1 MSAAF
6 GKLTSQVYQAPA
18 CRARSVADMGDF
30 IGDVDAA
37 YFDGHPDERALLRA
51 FTHSFDITWARRQ
64 AAFGSHLATYFVKPA
79 AYMERSF
86 GFESEILT
94 VYSPYD
100 TLQPR
105 TIQAIERFMSEPP
118 ARGRVD
124 PMIAFIVSEASDAVQ
139 WTKQYTTQHRDS
151 PVLAAFEASQLR
163 AARDDTWLIR
173 SLLADQL
180 YQRDLFDYRLPIA
193 HDSFFFGREDLVF
206 DLSMAASRSENRGLF
221 GLRKTG
227 KTSAFFR
234 LRRLLEARD
243 DIVFVYIDCKFPGY
257 RQLRWERVLERTS
270 GEILRAVGSASQ
282 AGELHASD
290 AFLAA
295 VERLH
300 AHDMKA
306 VLIFDEIEYMSP
318 FSTTDPHWREDF
330 VPLWQTIWHAQSQFG
345 NVAVFLGGVN
355 PAVVE
360 QDLVGDSQNPLFGLV
375 PHDYVGGMTEQE
387 IRRLGRTL
395 GRAMGIRF
403 TDDAISYVLRQ
414 YGGHPLLTR
423 LAFSVTHKMLREAGA
438 QLPIDVDHN
447 ALIRT
452 EGQREAELSFYSQHV
467 VSELSKFYPDE
478 YELLTEIARGNLAD
492 VYEFTSDLSY
502 SSHLKDYGL
511 LTTDESG
518 RPSISISA
526 VGRVLQLSAS
536 AEKGRRP
543 VLDIRRESER
553 SMWLAMRK
561 QAIND
566 NIEQLQQEIAR
577 QQRPP
582 LFGPNSYPESHRFF
596 EIGVVTDESSFAT
609 FINTCNRCFVESIES
624 YGRDSGNRQYFRNDI
639 QRAYPALSEA
649 LQRIKVYRHHRVH
662 LKLEHQTDEDLRR
675 FLDLDL
681 NGQSPP
687 NVPDLW
693 FTLQQRVLDD
703 LLVGILVE
711 TDQLT

>member
-1 MSAAF
+1 
-6 GKLTSQVYQAPA
+6 
-18 CRARSVADMGDF
+18 MGDF
-30 IGDVDAA
+30 IDNVDAI
-37 YFDGHPDERALLRA
+37 YFDRHPEERSLLRA
-51 FTHSFDITWARRQ
+51 FTHSFDITWASRQ
-64 AAFGSHLATYFVKPA
+64 AAFGSQLAVYFMKPA
-79 AYMERSF
+79 AYMERAF
-86 GFESEILT
+86 GFESEILA

-100 TLQPR
+100 TLEPR
-105 TIQAIERFMSEPP
+105 TIQAIERFTSEPP

-124 PMIAFIVSEASDAVQ
+124 PMIAFVVSEASDAVQ

-151 PVLAAFEASQLR
+151 PVLAAFDADRLR
-163 AARDDTWLIR
+163 SAQDETWLVR

-206 DLSMAASRSENRGLF
+206 NLSTAATRSENRGLF

-234 LRRLLEARD
+234 LRRILEARK
-243 DIVFVYIDCKFPGY
+243 DIVFIYIDCKFPGY
-257 RQLRWERVLERTS
+257 RQLRWERLLQRLS
-270 GEILRAVGSASQ
+270 GEILRGVGAVPHS
-282 AGELHASD
+282 GELHASD

-295 VERLH
+295 VESLH
-300 AHDMKA
+300 THGTKA
-306 VLIFDEIEYMSP
+306 VLVFDEIEYITP
-318 FSTTDPHWREDF
+318 LSTTDTHWREDF
-330 VPLWQTIWHAQSQFG
+330 VPFWQTIWHAQSQFG

-360 QDLVGDSQNPLFGLV
+360 QDLVGQSQNPLFGLV
-375 PHDYVGGMTEQE
+375 SHDYVGGMTEHE
-387 IRRLGRTL
+387 VRRLGRTL
-395 GRAMGIRF
+395 GRPMGIRF
-403 TDDAISYVLRQ
+403 ADDAIHYVQRQ

-423 LAFSVTHKMLREAGA
+423 LAFSITHKMLRGAGA
-438 QLPIDVDHN
+438 QLPIEVNRKH
-447 ALIRT
+447 LVET
-452 EGQREAELSFYSQHV
+452 EAQREAELSFYSQHV

-492 VYEFTSDLSY
+492 VYEFTSDLSF
-502 SSHLKDYGL
+502 SAHLKNYGL
-511 LTTDESG
+511 LNVDASG
-518 RPSISISA
+518 RPSISISV
-526 VGRVLQLSAS
+526 VGRVLQLSTS

-543 VLDIRRESER
+543 VLDVRHESER
-553 SMWLAMRK
+553 ASWLGTRK
-561 QAIND
+561 QTIND
-566 NIEQLQQEIAR
+566 NLEQLQREITR
-577 QQRPP
+577 RKRPL
-582 LFGPNSYPESHRFF
+582 LFGANSYPESHRFF
-596 EIGVVTDESSFAT
+596 ELDVVTDESSFAT

-624 YGRDSGNRQYFRNDI
+624 YGQDIGNRQYFWDDI

-649 LQRIKVYRHHRVH
+649 LKRIKVYRHHRVH
-662 LKLEHQTDEDLRR
+662 LKLAQPADEELRR

-681 NGQSPP
+681 RGQSPP